1 MLKLNSLLKL
11 SLILFASLL
20 IPSFLSLFKIS
31 FDEYIAA
38 QKGQGKVQGASV
50 VNVRTV
56 NGRTPDG
63 EEQSVIVNVNLP
75 RIGSIRNLSER
86 PFAFPNA
93 KANSESPLV
102 NLQAPLSYPDGPN
115 NPVYI
120 ISKDGG
126 RGGDSFL
133 FGYGGLKGNYLSF
146 YNGNNY
152 DMNDVRIQI
161 KWSNGNVDYTSI
173 YSTQQIQKKL
183 SYYVAVNKSSE
194 ASIPYN
200 PEMRIK
206 GFIVRFKDNAGVEY
220 IAEF

>member
-133 FGYGGLKGNYLSF
+133 FAYGGLKGNYLSF

-161 KWSNGNVDYTSI
+161 KWSNGNIEYTSI
-173 YSTQQIQKKL
+173 YSTPQIQRKL
-183 SYYVAVNKSSE
+183 GFYVAVNNSSE

-200 PEMRIK
+200 PQMRIK
-206 GFIVRFKDNAGVEY
+206 EFLVRFKDNAGMEY
-220 IAEF
+220 LAEF